1 MTVFSTRQCI
11 YPTYNGGERSK
22 PSRHQNDL
30 AGNSCLAIV
39 FFYGSCLC
47 RAIAAMGCELI
58 RQALEGSRCEYLNG

>member
-1 MTVFSTRQCI
+1 MTVISTRQCI

-22 PSRHQNDL
+22 PSRHQNDP

-47 RAIAAMGCELI
+47 RAMAAMACALI
-58 RQALEGSRCEYLNG
+58 PKAVEGWRCEYLNG